1 MKTELVAAFSQEI
14 HGNAPEWIMFAPAGK
29 HNISAKVN
37 GRPSKVTVTVDPAAA
52 TALQSDLEARK
63 ASGGSQ
69 PFFDLHHDAREA
81 SAYPEEFQWR
91 EDGIWAR
98 VRWTPAG
105 LAATK
110 ADPEAG
116 ILPSVRYFSP
126 RCAIANGRI
135 VGLMDAA
142 TGNAAGGLV
151 SDPAFTQIA
160 LVASLTPTPKIM
172 DKKRLMK
179 MAGYADDLEDVDEM
193 ELMSKL
199 EAMCGGGGKKD
210 MKAAKAIE
218 DLTAAKATAESERDA
233 IKAQM
238 LGDEYQAKRLEASE
252 QAAANR
258 ALKEQ
263 EMIDRG
269 AQRAADRQAREDLK
283 RTPTVI
289 VHSGGGS
296 GSRGG
301 IKAPSGYRY
310 NEDGTALEPIP
321 GGPADKSGNKPLT
334 AKQLETQ
341 RGFMDLESSIGNY
354 EKLLGGYDPR
364 GGTAI
369 DPATRAA
376 LEGAYTDVQMKL
388 KTLYE
393 LGAPQ
398 AGDLKLL
405 SQSIPNPVDMWGTA
419 RGVAFGSAPFKAK
432 LNETKKLLSASRTN
446 FETQMGKETPAA
458 AAPVEAPK
466 PARRK
471 YNSATGMLE

>member
-14 HGNAPEWIMFAPAGK
+14 LGNAPEWIMFAPAGR

-116 ILPSVRYFSP
+116 ILPSIRYFSP

-151 SDPAFTQIA
+151 NDPAFTQIA

-199 EAMCGGGGKKD
+199 EAMCGGGKKD
-210 MKAAKAIE
+210 MKAAKVIE
-218 DLTAAKATAESERDA
+218 DLTAAKTTAETERDA
-233 IKAQM
+233 IKAQ
-238 LGDEYQAKRLEASE
+238 LEAAQTE
-252 QAAANR
+252 LQAAR
-258 ALKEQ
+258 AEAAESFVSELVASHKIAPKAEKMKQSLKKLFLTNPAEARDFAS
-263 EMIDRG
+263 ELVASNPG
-269 AQRAADRQAREDLK
+269 AERITDEGNAKNHGE
-283 RTPTVI
+283 
-289 VHSGGGS
+289 S
-296 GSRGG
+296 
-301 IKAPSGYRY
+301 
-310 NEDGTALEPIP
+310 
-321 GGPADKSGNKPLT
+321 PADKGSLRQ
-334 AKQLETQ
+334 AKASEILASKAVPTWEAAW
-341 RGFMDLESSIGNY
+341 ES
-354 EKLLGGYDPR
+354 
-364 GGTAI
+364 AC
-369 DPATRAA
+369 A
-376 LEGAYTDVQMKL
+376 L
-388 KTLYE
+388 
-393 LGAPQ
+393 
-398 AGDLKLL
+398 
-405 SQSIPNPVDMWGTA
+405 IP
-419 RGVAFGSAPFKAK
+419 
-432 LNETKKLLSASRTN
+432 
-446 FETQMGKETPAA
+446 
-458 AAPVEAPK
+458 
-466 PARRK
+466 
-471 YNSATGMLE
+471 